1 MASAEARVEPRLGRE
16 PFRRRAKSSSKR
28 QKQQQKRMPTTSAR
42 MSASDAPLGGAEGTC
57 FWLKS
62 ELDGDDGGGDGA
74 GEGNAMPS
82 RLFAVGG
89 RGSAGGG
96 GGKGG
101 GGDGSGLYGLGGG
114 GGDGSG
120 LNGKGGG
127 GGGGDGEGGG
137 GGDGDATLCC
147 SRLHSGSLVAANSA
161 AASRRRPHAAPTTPV
176 EQPATVACDPPSSTS
191 MPSATPRDASASII
205 AVLPRPV
212 VSATGETVAE
222 PWKN

>member
-1 MASAEARVEPRLGRE
+1 
-16 PFRRRAKSSSKR
+16 
-28 QKQQQKRMPTTSAR
+28 

-205 AVLPRPV
+205 AMLPVRSFRRRARQSRNQGRTKEPTVLAPIGMRAAGLKTSV
-212 VSATGETVAE
+212 LFLF
-222 PWKN
+222 W